1 MRNMWTITKR
11 EYIHYFVSPMAYAV
25 ALMFLVILGLIFII
39 GVTQSAQPNATASFG
54 PMLTIFLFFAPV
66 LTMRLLADEQ
76 RAGTLELLLTS
87 PIREWE
93 LVVGKWLGSWL
104 FAITLILLTMI
115 YPLILVVYGNPDL
128 GPVYSSFIGLSLLVG
143 AVLAIGVFASSLTS
157 NVVVAAALGLL
168 FALGVW
174 IIRFVSSAIEALTLF
189 TNSSVISIIEFLDFN
204 SHFSDTFSRGII
216 DTSDAFYY
224 ISVIAIALYIA
235 TRVVQSR
242 RWR

>member
-1 MRNMWTITKR
+1 MWTITKR

-39 GVTQSAQPNATASFG
+39 GVTQSAQPNPNAAFG

-87 PIREWE
+87 PIHEWE

-104 FAITLILLTMI
+104 FAISLILLTMI
-115 YPLILVVYGNPDL
+115 YPLILVAYGNPDL

-143 AVLAIGVFASSLTS
+143 AVLSIGVFASSLTS

-174 IIRFVSSAIEALTLF
+174 IIRFVSSAVEALTLF

-224 ISVIAIALYIA
+224 ISVIATALYLA
-235 TRVVQSR
+235 TRVVKSR

>member
-39 GVTQSAQPNATASFG
+39 GVTQSAQPNPNAAFG

-115 YPLILVVYGNPDL
+115 YPLILVAYGNPDL

-143 AVLAIGVFASSLTS
+143 AVLSIGVFASSLTS

-174 IIRFVSSAIEALTLF
+174 IIRFVSSAVEALTLF

-224 ISVIAIALYIA
+224 ISVIAITLYVA

>member
-1 MRNMWTITKR
+1 MWTITKR

-25 ALMFLVILGLIFII
+25 ALMFLLILGLIFII
-39 GVTQSAQPNATASFG
+39 GVTQSAQPNATAAFG

-115 YPLILVVYGNPDL
+115 YPVILVAYGNPDL

-143 AVLAIGVFASSLTS
+143 AVLSIGVFASSLTS

-174 IIRFVSSAIEALTLF
+174 IIRFVSSAVKALTLF
-189 TNSSVISIIEFLDFN
+189 TNSSVIEIIEFLDFN

-224 ISVIAIALYIA
+224 ISVIAFALYVT
-235 TRVVQSR
+235 TRIVQSR